1 MPFFEDYQ
9 IGASDSNLDI
19 SSNRE
24 QKCNI
29 YVSKSKFGC
38 CQSETSQILK
48 IDLLAVVLWLV
59 KHFAFF
65 LLARYFW
72 SYFYS
77 ADQL

>member
-9 IGASDSNLDI
+9 IGASDPNLDI

-29 YVSKSKFGC
+29 YASKSKFGSW
-38 CQSETSQILK
+38 QSETSQILK
-48 IDLLAVVLWLV
+48 IDLLIVQWLV

-65 LLARYFW
+65 TRPVFLELLQF
-72 SYFYS
+72 S
-77 ADQL
+77 